1 MSVAISKLSE
11 SNCFDGIRRFV
22 EELKTRPDWR
32 NERNVSHSMI
42 LYGQAGMFE
51 NAIATFEQMDQ
62 LGIDRTVRSLNA
74 LLFACILAKE
84 YDEVKRIFT
93 EFPKMYNIIPNTETY
108 NHAIE
113 AFCEMGESSLGY
125 SVLAEMVSERCG
137 PNETTFGYLIAGF
150 YKEGKFEDVG
160 KVMKLM
166 EEHGMKPGPSTYNF
180 RIESLCKLGRS
191 FEAKALF
198 DGMLERGVNPNSTTY
213 RNLIH
218 GFCKEG
224 GDYLSALHFS
234 KESMK
239 KDWFPY
245 FTTMKSLVE
254 GLVSISKVEEAKEL
268 VAQIKAKFPKTA
280 HLWKETEET
289 LLNNDGTY
297 CGGQIQI

>member
-1 MSVAISKLSE
+1 
-11 SNCFDGIRRFV
+11 
-22 EELKTRPDWR
+22 
-32 NERNVSHSMI
+32 
-42 LYGQAGMFE
+42 MFE

-224 GDYLSALHFS
+224 KLDDAKSLFKSMGDHGCEPDAACYFTLISFLCQGGDYLSALHFS